1 MKYFKSY
8 NNVVQI
14 TMLENHIF
22 FFRYGVFGVDGIDCI
37 FIFANGSMHT
47 EYFVAGNNYYI
58 ERKLQKTC

>member
-1 MKYFKSY
+1 
-8 NNVVQI
+8 
-14 TMLENHIF
+14 MLENHIF

-58 ERKLQKTC
+58 ESKLQKHVEIKGN